1 MASIFNLE
9 SKNSDSLSRN
19 VSNDDFDS
27 CLPLHATSC
36 LKVNEEMGQETLFAK
51 KVENTLQAL
60 GMSVIVQFERVGM
73 GSVDLTATQD

>member
-27 CLPLHATSC
+27 SLPLHATSC
-36 LKVNEEMGQETLFAK
+36 LKVNEEMGQQETLFAK
-51 KVENTLQAL
+51 KVENSLQAH
-60 GMSVIVQFERVGM
+60 GMSVIV
-73 GSVDLTATQD
+73 